1 MKEQVNPMLLLP
13 FPVKDNQTPAASM
26 LSAERR
32 RQTKSLAHAVLAV
45 LFLAAVTL
53 MAPAGLHAQ
62 TVSFNNAQTTVG
74 AGFNQPNGVAV
85 DGAGNLFIADANNNR
100 VVKVPA
106 SGGAQTTVG
115 TGLNEP
121 NGVAVDEAGNVFI
134 LNAGSSLVVKV
145 PASGGAQTTVGTGLK
160 HPNGVAV
167 DGAGNVFIMDIEAVG
182 NSRVVE
188 VPANGGAQT
197 TLPITGLV
205 SPVGVAVDGAGNLFV
220 TDSFYSHVVELPA
233 NGGAQTIVPITGLV
247 SPYGVAVDGAGNLF
261 IADSSNNRVVKVP
274 GNGGAQITVLA
285 TGLNDPVGVAVDGT
299 GNVFIADYGNN
310 RVVKLQYNAVNLGGV
325 NVCPAGQ
332 NTPAPCSQTATLSY
346 TVNAAATI
354 GSVNVVTQG
363 APNLD
368 FTLGSTTCT
377 GTQTAGSS
385 CTVTVKFAP
394 TVAGLRA
401 GAVQIV
407 DGSGNVLATTPV
419 YGTGEGPQIAF
430 DSGAPPTVLATGPSV
445 FLGVAVDGA
454 GNAYVVDSGNNQVVK
469 IAPDGVQTPL
479 ITGLI
484 LPWNVAVDGAGD
496 VFVTNTGYYGQVIEI
511 TPAGVQTIAASG
523 LNQPTGIAVDGAG
536 DLFIADA
543 EDDRVVE
550 IRPSGVQTTLATGL
564 NNPAG
569 IAVDGAGNVFI
580 ADTNNN
586 RIVEVPAGGT
596 QTVVPV
602 SGLNSPQDVKV
613 DAAGDLFIADFL
625 NLRVV
630 EWSAAGVQTT
640 VPASGVSDPHGLAL
654 DGAGDLFVTNYARNL
669 VEVLRS
675 QPPVFN
681 FAATTVGTTSGDS
694 PQSVTVENIG
704 NGTLSAIAPGLSIGA
719 NFAQVDGSGTPA
731 DCTAVFSLAPGSSC
745 NLSISFT
752 PTAGG
757 SIQSSAILTDNAL
770 NANPATQ
777 SIQLTG
783 TGNIV
788 TPTIT
793 FTIPDQTYGVASV
806 PLNAASNSP
815 GAITYSVVAGPATV
829 SGNGLTI
836 TGTGHVTVQAQQAAS
851 EGYNPATARTSF
863 TVNPA
868 TLTVTAADATRV
880 YGASN
885 PDFTYTI
892 TGYMNGDTSSV
903 ISGTPQLTT
912 TAITGSAPGTYP
924 INVQRKLNAANYNFT
939 YVNGTLTVTQASQTI
954 NFAALPNVTY
964 GAASIPLSATASSG
978 RPVTYT
984 VTGPATLLSNG
995 STLTVT
1001 GAGTVAVTANQ
1012 TGDQNYT
1019 AATAITQSFT
1029 VSPATLTVTANN
1041 VSRAYGAA
1049 NPNLNYG
1056 FSGFV
1061 HGDNSTV
1068 ISGTATVATAATTT
1082 SAPGTYPVTFSA
1094 EGLTSPNYNFT
1105 YVNGTLTVTQA
1116 SQTISFTALPN
1127 VTYGVSPITLAA
1139 TASSGLAAAYTVTG
1153 PATLTGST
1161 LTVTGTG
1168 TVAVTANQTGN
1179 PNYTAATAVTQS
1191 FTVSPAT
1198 LTVTPNPVTQPYGA
1212 TNPTL
1217 AYTVTGF
1224 VKGDTLSLVTGSATV
1239 TTTATTTSA
1248 PGTYPISFAT
1258 EGLTAANYNFNY
1270 VNGTLTVTQASQTIN
1285 FAPLPNVTYGAS
1297 PITLAATASSG
1308 QAVAYTVTGP
1318 ATVAGSTLTVT
1329 GAGTVAVTANQ
1340 AGNTDYNAANAV
1352 THSFI
1357 VSQAALTITANSV
1370 SRAYGAANP
1379 AFNYTV
1385 TGLVNGDSSTLV
1397 QGTATLTTTATATS
1411 APGTYPISFATEGL
1425 TATNYSFNYVSGTLT
1440 INQTSQTIS
1449 FAPLSNVTYGAG
1461 PITLGATASSGLPVS
1476 YTVAGP
1482 ATVTGLTLTITGTG
1496 TVTVT
1501 ASQMGNPSYTAATA
1515 VTQSFSVAAAT
1526 PMLTFSVPSQSSGA
1540 TPFTVSATSNSS
1552 GAITYSVLS
1561 GPATISGNRVTL
1573 TGTGTVTL
1581 LASQAASG
1589 NYTAATAQASFS
1601 VSAPGAITINGGNS
1615 KLNFGVFP
1623 FGLTGTNQITFGITI
1638 NNNSPATTSIS
1649 AAFVNSPSNYSIVQN
1664 GCSSS
1669 HSGYSSYC
1677 QVTIGFTQPTTLAG
1691 LSQTYSG
1698 TLVFTSSN
1706 PAFGLAGGGTVT
1718 VTAGVAKVY
1727 TNAPY
1732 GTTAANPYNFGS
1744 ANNGSTGASLSF
1756 QIFNPSGWNNS
1767 GAPASV
1773 SLNNYNNWNF
1783 TGGCNGYLGDNGQC
1797 ASTLQFKGSY
1807 PSGQTN
1813 NGTLTIGNSSGVQ
1826 VWNSDGS
1833 AVFGKL
1839 YLTGNTN

>member
-1 MKEQVNPMLLLP
+1 M
-13 FPVKDNQTPAASM
+13 
-26 LSAERR
+26 
-32 RQTKSLAHAVLAV
+32 
-45 LFLAAVTL
+45 
-53 MAPAGLHAQ
+53 
-62 TVSFNNAQTTVG
+62 
-74 AGFNQPNGVAV
+74 
-85 DGAGNLFIADANNNR
+85 
-100 VVKVPA
+100 
-106 SGGAQTTVG
+106 
-115 TGLNEP
+115 
-121 NGVAVDEAGNVFI
+121 
-134 LNAGSSLVVKV
+134 
-145 PASGGAQTTVGTGLK
+145 
-160 HPNGVAV
+160 
-167 DGAGNVFIMDIEAVG
+167 
-182 NSRVVE
+182 
-188 VPANGGAQT
+188 
-197 TLPITGLV
+197 
-205 SPVGVAVDGAGNLFV
+205 
-220 TDSFYSHVVELPA
+220 
-233 NGGAQTIVPITGLV
+233 
-247 SPYGVAVDGAGNLF
+247 
-261 IADSSNNRVVKVP
+261 
-274 GNGGAQITVLA
+274 
-285 TGLNDPVGVAVDGT
+285 
-299 GNVFIADYGNN
+299 
-310 RVVKLQYNAVNLGGV
+310 
-325 NVCPAGQ
+325 
-332 NTPAPCSQTATLSY
+332 
-346 TVNAAATI
+346 
-354 GSVNVVTQG
+354 
-363 APNLD
+363 
-368 FTLGSTTCT
+368 
-377 GTQTAGSS
+377 
-385 CTVTVKFAP
+385 
-394 TVAGLRA
+394 
-401 GAVQIV
+401 
-407 DGSGNVLATTPV
+407 
-419 YGTGEGPQIAF
+419 GP
-430 DSGAPPTVLATGPSV
+430 
-445 FLGVAVDGA
+445 
-454 GNAYVVDSGNNQVVK
+454 
-469 IAPDGVQTPL
+469 
-479 ITGLI
+479 
-484 LPWNVAVDGAGD
+484 
-496 VFVTNTGYYGQVIEI
+496 
-511 TPAGVQTIAASG
+511 
-523 LNQPTGIAVDGAG
+523 G
-536 DLFIADA
+536 DLFIADSA
-543 EDDRVVE
+543 NNRAVE
-550 IRPSGVQTTLATGL
+550 IRPSGVQTTIASGL
-564 NNPAG
+564 NQPAG

-580 ADTNNN
+580 TNTYNN
-586 RIVEVPAGGT
+586 QIVEVPVGKA
-596 QTVVPV
+596 QTVLSVA
-602 SGLNSPQDVKV
+602 GLSLPQDVKV
-613 DAAGDLFIADFL
+613 DAAGNLFIL
-625 NLRVV
+625 NSTGHLV
-630 EWSAAGVQTT
+630 E
-640 VPASGVSDPHGLAL
+640 VPANGGPQTMIPTNGISGLNALAL
-654 DGAGDLFVTNYARNL
+654 DGAGNLFVANLQETGASTL
-669 VEVLRS
+669 VELLRS
-675 QPPVFN
+675 QPPAFN

-731 DCTAVFSLAPGSSC
+731 DCAAVFSLAPGSSC

-788 TPTIT
+788 TPTLT

-815 GAITYSVVAGPATV
+815 GAITYSVVAGPATL

-851 EGYNPATARTSF
+851 EGYNPATARISF

-995 STLTVT
+995 STLTIT

-1127 VTYGVSPITLAA
+1127 VTYGTTPITLAA

-1297 PITLAATASSG
+1297 PITLAATTSSGQAVTYTVTGPAALTNSTLTITGTGTVAVTANQTGNPNYTAATAVTQSFTVSPATLTVTPNPVTQPYGATNPTLAYTVTGFVKGDTLSLVTGSATPTTTATTTSAPGTYPITFSTTGLTAPNYSFNYLSGTLTITQASQAINFAPLSNVTYGTAPITLAATASSG
-1308 QAVAYTVTGP
+1308 QAIAYTVTGP
-1318 ATVAGSTLTVT
+1318 ATLTGSTLTIT

-1340 AGNTDYNAANAV
+1340 AGNTDYNAATAV
-1352 THSFI
+1352 THSFT
-1357 VSQAALTITANSV
+1357 VNPAVLTVTPNPA
-1370 SRAYGAANP
+1370 SRAYGVANP
-1379 AFNYTV
+1379 TFTDNV
-1385 TGLVNGDSSTLV
+1385 TGLVNGDSLAVVS
-1397 QGTATLTTTATATS
+1397 GSATMTTTATATS

-1476 YTVAGP
+1476 YTVTGP
-1482 ATVTGLTLTITGTG
+1482 ATVAGSTLTITGTG
-1496 TVTVT
+1496 
-1501 ASQMGNPSYTAATA
+1501 
-1515 VTQSFSVAAAT
+1515 
-1526 PMLTFSVPSQSSGA
+1526 
-1540 TPFTVSATSNSS
+1540 
-1552 GAITYSVLS
+1552 
-1561 GPATISGNRVTL
+1561 
-1573 TGTGTVTL
+1573 
-1581 LASQAASG
+1581 
-1589 NYTAATAQASFS
+1589 
-1601 VSAPGAITINGGNS
+1601 
-1615 KLNFGVFP
+1615 
-1623 FGLTGTNQITFGITI
+1623 
-1638 NNNSPATTSIS
+1638 
-1649 AAFVNSPSNYSIVQN
+1649 
-1664 GCSSS
+1664 
-1669 HSGYSSYC
+1669 
-1677 QVTIGFTQPTTLAG
+1677 
-1691 LSQTYSG
+1691 
-1698 TLVFTSSN
+1698 
-1706 PAFGLAGGGTVT
+1706 
-1718 VTAGVAKVY
+1718 
-1727 TNAPY
+1727 
-1732 GTTAANPYNFGS
+1732 
-1744 ANNGSTGASLSF
+1744 
-1756 QIFNPSGWNNS
+1756 
-1767 GAPASV
+1767 
-1773 SLNNYNNWNF
+1773 
-1783 TGGCNGYLGDNGQC
+1783 D
-1797 ASTLQFKGSY
+1797 
-1807 PSGQTN
+1807 
-1813 NGTLTIGNSSGVQ
+1813 
-1826 VWNSDGS
+1826 SDGDCQPD
-1833 AVFGKL
+1833 GQPEL
-1839 YLTGNTN
+1839 YCSDCSDPELLRGRGNTHADVLGSQPVLRRSSVHRERYPRTPLERLPIRF